1 LPCQTQTFSGSA
13 QLLTFP
19 PTPGGCAVLVQAGVR
34 VTAWVFGR
42 QLIDMVG
49 LTLHPVLFF
58 AWMYV
63 LTLTPVPAWSYF
75 ITLMAVGVYTSG
87 LGYLVRIVLY
97 YDELFFR

>member
-1 LPCQTQTFSGSA
+1 M
-13 QLLTFP
+13 
-19 PTPGGCAVLVQAGVR
+19 QAGVR
-34 VTAWVFGR
+34 VSAWVFGH

-49 LTLHPVLFF
+49 LTLHPVLFY

-87 LGYLVRIVLY
+87 LGYLVRL
-97 YDELFFR
+97 